1 MNPITSILLLTSIN
15 SILLLW
21 VLGVV
26 LDIKYKEI
34 KKDEHDKMV

>member
-34 KKDEHDKMV
+34 KKDKDDKMV